1 MTTRRTAVAIGLM
14 TVLAGPAMPI
24 LAGPGRTPSAQ
35 SGPNPRFG
43 LVHVDGLDLH
53 AVRFPDKPPADREA
67 LPADVV
73 ADRYRRAAESGA
85 GWNRWSLY
93 WDLVERS
100 GQLSWAASDGIVARD
115 VAHGLR
121 TLAVLHGN
129 QPGVAVMDGAPEG
142 LGAAIF
148 MRADGGA
155 SDDPAGAAAVNPANR
170 WAAYVD
176 AVAERYRPG
185 GALARAR
192 GWGADAGIGAW
203 EIGNEPNLRAFWR
216 GTPAEYARY
225 LEVAYLVIKRR
236 DPQAVVMHGGIADD
250 AGAQAWYAQLLD
262 ALKARAAVSPLP
274 ARHGYYFDKAAW
286 HWYRSPSLL
295 ETGPDRA
302 RALLAERGIPAKA
315 IWVTEAGLPIWSEH
329 PGPCWDPASPGRAN
343 LAEQAGYIWQ
353 ALPEALAAGV
363 ETMFYFQLYDDC
375 GNGPTSYDAFGLVRN
390 HTGNQCW
397 TAFDRPCWQMDPK
410 VAGAPRPAYTAFQI
424 AARELRGARLVRQTP
439 AAAGGR
445 RLVFAR
451 PDARV
456 TVAWSG
462 GGAQTLALDAGS
474 GSATLYAIDPAGAV
488 TTRTVAAA
496 GGRFTVGLAAPSNHN
511 GLGGRPIMAG
521 LPVIL
526 VERGAGGAVMDAGVA
541 LAPGA
546 SAAAP
551 RPGVPGSGAA
561 IAPPAAAPDVA
572 PPVLAVVAPLPATS
586 PGRFD
591 VTVVAGD
598 DGSGLDAFLVYAA
611 RGPALPRLAEDWTVV
626 GSVRPWPGNRR
637 ADQTRVAFEGGP
649 GETWF
654 FAAQA
659 GDRAGN
665 WTARPAG
672 AQAVT
677 RIAGGAPRGAPVGR
691 AQAR

>member
-1 MTTRRTAVAIGLM
+1 MTARKITLAIGLVAM
-14 TVLAGPAMPI
+14 LAGPAGPPPA
-24 LAGPGRTPSAQ
+24 LAGPGHAPAAQ
-35 SGPNPRFG
+35 ASPNPRFG

-53 AVRFPDKPPADREA
+53 AVRFPDRPPADREA
-67 LPADVV
+67 LTPDVV

-100 GQLSWAASDGIVARD
+100 GQMSWAASDGIVARD

-121 TLAVLHGN
+121 TLAVLQGN
-129 QPGVAVMDGAPEG
+129 QPGVVVMDGAPEG

-148 MRADGGA
+148 TRADGGA

-185 GALARAR
+185 GELARAR

-250 AGAQAWYAQLLD
+250 AGAQAWYAQFLD
-262 ALKARAAVSPLP
+262 ALKARAAASPLP
-274 ARHGYYFDKAAW
+274 ARHNHYFDKAAW

-302 RALLAERGIPAKA
+302 RALLAERGIPAKP

-363 ETMFYFQLYDDC
+363 ETLFYFQLYDDC

-390 HTGNQCW
+390 HAGNQCW
-397 TAFDRPCWQMDPK
+397 AAFDRPCWQMDPK
-410 VAGAPRPAYTAFQI
+410 VAGAPRPAYAAFQVV
-424 AARELRGARLVRQTP
+424 ARELRGARLVRQTP

-456 TVAWSG
+456 TVAWSA
-462 GGAQTLALDAGS
+462 GGAQALALDAGA
-474 GSATLYAIDPAGAV
+474 GSATLYTIDPAGAV
-488 TTRTVAAA
+488 AMRTLAAA
-496 GGRFTVGLAAPSNHN
+496 GGRFTVGLPAPSNHN
-511 GLGGRPIMAG
+511 GIGGRPIVAG

-526 VERGAGGAVMDAGVA
+526 VERGAGGVSADAGVA
-541 LAPGA
+541 AAAGAPGGGRTA
-546 SAAAP
+546 PSA
-551 RPGVPGSGAA
+551 
-561 IAPPAAAPDVA
+561 PAAARDVA
-572 PPVLAVVAPLPATS
+572 PPVLAVVASLPATS
-586 PGRFD
+586 ASRFD

-611 RGPALPRLAEDWTVV
+611 RGPALPRVAEDWKVV

-637 ADQTRVAFEGGP
+637 ADQVRVPFEGRP
-649 GETWF
+649 GETWY

-665 WTARPAG
+665 WTSLPIG

-677 RIAGGAPRGAPVGR
+677 RIAGGAPRAAPAGR